1 MCTGSGAACPADTYQ
16 PSGTSCRASAGV
28 CDVAEACTGSSIACP
43 ADSFVAAG
51 TVCRA
56 VAGVCDVAEAC
67 TGGAAACPADSFV
80 AAGTVCRASTSI
92 AACDP
97 AEACTGGMAT
107 CPADV
112 VTRVPTAETCN
123 SVDDNCNGVVDD
135 GTTTACASAE
145 SIGGVVVGGTA
156 SRTGFV
162 AAPAGSERW
171 YSISFLGTSG
181 GTPSISLSGAT
192 ASLRIEIY
200 TACGGTPFCSGTP
213 GTAWSFTDNT
223 AGTGFY
229 TRNVAWPATV
239 YVRIYRTS
247 ATTTCGSYTL
257 NVSR

>member
-1 MCTGSGAACPADTYQ
+1 MKTVSGIVLVMCML
-16 PSGTSCRASAGV
+16 
-28 CDVAEACTGSSIACP
+28 
-43 ADSFVAAG
+43 VAAG
-51 TVCRA
+51 CRIQARGWYEPPPPATVT
-56 VAGVCDVAEAC
+56 VQAGATAPPPSSVQVVGTGPQVGTGVTVVEATCVQGGQEAC
-67 TGGAAACPADSFV
+67 NG
-80 AAGTVCRASTSI
+80 I
-92 AACDP
+92 
-97 AEACTGGMAT
+97 
-107 CPADV
+107 
-112 VTRVPTAETCN
+112 
-123 SVDDNCNGVVDD
+123 DDNCNGVVDD
-135 GTTTACASAE
+135 GTSTACASAE
-145 SIGGVVVGGTA
+145 AIGGVVTGTSA

-171 YSISFLGTSG
+171 YSVGFIGTG

-192 ASLRIEIY
+192 ASLRIEVY

-229 TRNVAWPATV
+229 TRAVAWPTTA